1 MRNAIGYVRYTPDN
15 DRESGFPHKNRHVC
29 FGPLDEILS
38 LANVLNPSALQR
50 REELLHRLQLAPYRG
65 D

>member
-1 MRNAIGYVRYTPDN
+1 VDGLKTLDPKRTI
-15 DRESGFPHKNRHVC
+15 REA
-29 FGPLDEILS
+29 DILS